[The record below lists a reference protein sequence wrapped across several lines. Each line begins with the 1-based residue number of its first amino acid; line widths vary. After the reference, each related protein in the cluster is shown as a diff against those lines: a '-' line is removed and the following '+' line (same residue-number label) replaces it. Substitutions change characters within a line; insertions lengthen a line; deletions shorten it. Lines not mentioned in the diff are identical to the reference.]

1 MLAIQLVTCWAWS
14 GLSACRVTASV
25 NARIETRV
33 EKSSCP
39 NPPNAR
45 TDCDSKQR
53 SELFLGQLNLIYGS
67 GGSHI
72 GTAAEQ
78 WINLYRILHSS

>member
-1 MLAIQLVTCWAWS
+1 MPEPA
-14 GLSACRVTASV
+14 
-25 NARIETRV
+25 
-33 EKSSCP
+33 K
-39 NPPNAR
+39 R

-78 WINLYRILHSS
+78 WISLYRIVHSS